1 MGNDGTTE
9 RGFNRIFEDL
19 VKIALFM
26 EQRVYNIISTVMRLT
41 NLLHKL
47 TITLIMNCPTQYYAT
62 LTGSHGEN
70 FGDANLVAG
79 VEL

>member
-26 EQRVYNIISTVMRLT
+26 EQRAYNMYINSDGVDQSPVQVDNHPRHELSNPIL
-41 NLLHKL
+41 
-47 TITLIMNCPTQYYAT
+47 PT
-62 LTGSHGEN
+62 LTGSYGEN
-70 FGDANLVAG
+70 LG
-79 VEL
+79 VQI